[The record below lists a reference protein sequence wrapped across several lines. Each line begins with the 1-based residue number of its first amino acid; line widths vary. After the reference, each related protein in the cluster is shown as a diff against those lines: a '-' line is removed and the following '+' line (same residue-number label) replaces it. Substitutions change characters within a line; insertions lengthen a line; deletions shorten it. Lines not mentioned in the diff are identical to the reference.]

1 MSSIKY
7 RILKKQKPN
16 VLNESSFGK
25 ADYDKH
31 NGKYRKAVIDIL
43 RTPGAELKL
52 SNYGEDFITITDEMA
67 VYFDEE
73 LSNTYVSYDR
83 FNEILKKY
91 NLKWSNIF
99 KGAFSGYEKG
109 LEGTNKGNA
118 FEVTF
123 AKNYEEIY
131 QKEIERQLNAETGSF
146 APKNGMQSIH
156 SCGSLNN
163 RRPLMMTND
172 GQIVVGDSDIAST
185 GDKVADVKVDTVG
198 RRGTINLSL
207 KSGTT
212 VSFCNAGVSK
222 LFPASSF
229 AKYLEDERNGI
240 LEYHGGSANG
250 MTGND
255 LLQFFGI
262 DPIKFADVFVQYR
275 NDKDSK
281 KIKSAKKNEEDVT
294 QLIASNPNFYK
305 FVCSVIGYDYILI
318 HELGP
323 DIHCYDLKS
332 QEDLDN
338 FIGRLEYAKVL
349 YPINGEA
356 KRIDI
361 VVKYSNIIIKF
372 NIRNKQSGIFPSHLM
387 SDYTI
392 LH

>member
-7 RILKKQKPN
+7 RILKKQKSN

-131 QKEIERQLNAETGSF
+131 QREIERQLNAETGSF

-281 KIKSAKKNEEDVT
+281 KIKSTKKDEEDVT

-361 VVKYSNIIIKF
+361 VVKYSKIIIKF

>member
-118 FEVTF
+118 FEVIF

-131 QKEIERQLNAETGSF
+131 QREIERQLNAETGSF

-163 RRPLMMTND
+163 RRPLIMTND

-281 KIKSAKKNEEDVT
+281 KIKSAKKDEEDVT

>member
-99 KGAFSGYEKG
+99 KGAFSGYENG

-131 QKEIERQLNAETGSF
+131 QREIERQLNAEAGSF

-281 KIKSAKKNEEDVT
+281 KSKSAKKDEEDVT

>member
-131 QKEIERQLNAETGSF
+131 QREIERQLNAETGSF

-281 KIKSAKKNEEDVT
+281 KIKSAKKDEEDVT

>member
-99 KGAFSGYEKG
+99 KGAFSGYENG

-131 QKEIERQLNAETGSF
+131 QKEIERQLNAEPGSF
-146 APKNGMQSIH
+146 APMNGMQSIH

-281 KIKSAKKNEEDVT
+281 KSKSTKKDEEDVT

-361 VVKYSNIIIKF
+361 VVKYSKIIIKF

>member
-281 KIKSAKKNEEDVT
+281 KIKSAKKDEEDVT

>member
-99 KGAFSGYEKG
+99 KGAFSGYENG

-131 QKEIERQLNAETGSF
+131 QKEIERQLNAEPGSF

-281 KIKSAKKNEEDVT
+281 KSKSTKKDEEDVT

-361 VVKYSNIIIKF
+361 VVKYSKIIIKF

>member
-281 KIKSAKKNEEDVT
+281 KIKSAKKYEEDVT

>member
-99 KGAFSGYEKG
+99 KGAFSGYENG

-131 QKEIERQLNAETGSF
+131 QREIERQLNAEAGSF

-185 GDKVADVKVDTVG
+185 GDKVAYVKVDTVG

-240 LEYHGGSANG
+240 LEYRGGSANG

-281 KIKSAKKNEEDVT
+281 KSKSAKKDEEDVT

>member
-7 RILKKQKPN
+7 RILKKQKSN

-131 QKEIERQLNAETGSF
+131 QREIERQLNAETGSF

-281 KIKSAKKNEEDVT
+281 KSKSAKKDEEDVT

-323 DIHCYDLKS
+323 DIHCYDLKT

>member
-52 SNYGEDFITITDEMA
+52 NNYGEDFITITDEMA

-99 KGAFSGYEKG
+99 KGAFSGYENG

-131 QKEIERQLNAETGSF
+131 QKEIERQLNAEPGSF

-240 LEYHGGSANG
+240 LEYHGGLANG

-281 KIKSAKKNEEDVT
+281 KSKSAKKYEEDVT

>member
-7 RILKKQKPN
+7 RILKKQKSN

-131 QKEIERQLNAETGSF
+131 QKEIERQLNAEPGSF

-281 KIKSAKKNEEDVT
+281 KSKSAKKDEEDVT

-361 VVKYSNIIIKF
+361 VVKYSKIIIKF

>member
-7 RILKKQKPN
+7 RILKKQKSN

-131 QKEIERQLNAETGSF
+131 QKEIERQLNAEPGSF

-250 MTGND
+250 MKGND

-281 KIKSAKKNEEDVT
+281 KSKSTKKDEEDVT

-361 VVKYSNIIIKF
+361 VVKYSKIIIKF

>member
-99 KGAFSGYEKG
+99 KGAFSGYENG

-131 QKEIERQLNAETGSF
+131 QKEIERQLNAEPGSF

-281 KIKSAKKNEEDVT
+281 KIKSTKKDEEDVT

>member
-1 MSSIKY
+1 MASIKY
-7 RILKKQKPN
+7 RILKKQNHN

-131 QKEIERQLNAETGSF
+131 QREIERQLNAETGSF

-281 KIKSAKKNEEDVT
+281 KIKSAKKYEEDVT

>member
-7 RILKKQKPN
+7 RILKKQKSN

-131 QKEIERQLNAETGSF
+131 QREIERQLNAETGSF

-172 GQIVVGDSDIAST
+172 GQIIVGDSDIAST
-185 GDKVADVKVDTVG
+185 GDKVSDVKVDTVG

-281 KIKSAKKNEEDVT
+281 KIKSAKKDEEDVT

-356 KRIDI
+356 KRIDV

>member
-1 MSSIKY
+1 
-7 RILKKQKPN
+7 
-16 VLNESSFGK
+16 
-25 ADYDKH
+25 
-31 NGKYRKAVIDIL
+31 
-43 RTPGAELKL
+43 
-52 SNYGEDFITITDEMA
+52 MA

-131 QKEIERQLNAETGSF
+131 QREIEKQLNAETGSF

-281 KIKSAKKNEEDVT
+281 KGKSAKKDEEDVT

>member
-7 RILKKQKPN
+7 RILKKQKSN

-281 KIKSAKKNEEDVT
+281 KIKSAKKDEEDVT

>member
-99 KGAFSGYEKG
+99 KGAFSGYENG

-131 QKEIERQLNAETGSF
+131 QKEIERQLNAEPGSF

-281 KIKSAKKNEEDVT
+281 KSKSTKKDEEDVT

-338 FIGRLEYAKVL
+338 FIGRLEYARVL

-361 VVKYSNIIIKF
+361 IVKYSNIIIKF

>member
-52 SNYGEDFITITDEMA
+52 NNYGEDFITITDEMA

-99 KGAFSGYEKG
+99 KGAFSGYENG

-131 QKEIERQLNAETGSF
+131 QKEIERQLNAEPGSF

-262 DPIKFADVFVQYR
+262 DPIKFAEVFVQYR

-281 KIKSAKKNEEDVT
+281 KSKSTKKDEEDVT

-323 DIHCYDLKS
+323 NIHCYDLKS

-338 FIGRLEYAKVL
+338 FIGRLEYARVL

>member
-99 KGAFSGYEKG
+99 KGAFSGYENG

-131 QKEIERQLNAETGSF
+131 QREIERQLNAETGSF

-275 NDKDSK
+275 NDKESK
-281 KIKSAKKNEEDVT
+281 KSKSAKKDEEDVT

>member
-7 RILKKQKPN
+7 RILKKQKSN

-281 KIKSAKKNEEDVT
+281 KIKSAKKYEEDVT

>member
-7 RILKKQKPN
+7 RILKKQKSN

-83 FNEILKKY
+83 FNEILKNY

-131 QKEIERQLNAETGSF
+131 QREIEKQLNAETGSF

-281 KIKSAKKNEEDVT
+281 KGKSAKKDEEDVT

>member
-7 RILKKQKPN
+7 RILKKQKSN

-131 QKEIERQLNAETGSF
+131 QREIEKQLNAETGSF

-262 DPIKFADVFVQYR
+262 DPIKFANVFVQYR

-281 KIKSAKKNEEDVT
+281 KSKSAKKDEEDVT

>member
-7 RILKKQKPN
+7 RILKKQKSN

-131 QKEIERQLNAETGSF
+131 QREIERQLNAEIGSF

-281 KIKSAKKNEEDVT
+281 KSKSVKKDEEDVT

>member
-131 QKEIERQLNAETGSF
+131 QREIERQLNAETGSF

-281 KIKSAKKNEEDVT
+281 KIKSTKKDEEDVT

>member
-1 MSSIKY
+1 MVSVRY
-7 RILKKQKPN
+7 RIPKKQETN
-16 VLNESSFGK
+16 VLNESHLEK

-43 RTPGAELKL
+43 RTPGAILKL
-52 SNYGEDFITITDEMA
+52 NDYGEDFITITDEMA
-67 VYFDEE
+67 TYFDEE

-83 FNEILKKY
+83 FNKILKKY
-91 NLKWSNIF
+91 NLAWSKIF
-99 KGAFSGYEKG
+99 KGVFSGYEKG

-123 AKNYEEIY
+123 AKNYEESY

-146 APKNGMQSIH
+146 APKNGTQSIH

-163 RRPLMMTND
+163 RRPLMMTKD
-172 GQIVVGDSDIAST
+172 GQIVVGGSDIAST

-212 VSFCNAGVSK
+212 VTFCNAGVSK

-229 AKYLEDERNGI
+229 ARYLEDKRNGKPA
-240 LEYHGGSANG
+240 YYGGSANG

-262 DPIKFADVFVQYR
+262 NPIKFADVFVQYR
-275 NDKDSK
+275 NDKEGK
-281 KIKSAKKNEEDVT
+281 KSKSAKKDEEDIT
-294 QLIASNPNFYK
+294 QVLASNPNFYN
-305 FVCSVIGYDYILI
+305 FVCSVIGYNYILI

-338 FIGRLEYAKVL
+338 FIGKLEYAKVL
-349 YPINGEA
+349 YPIDGEA

-361 VVKYSNIIIKF
+361 IVKFSNIIIKF

>member
-52 SNYGEDFITITDEMA
+52 NNYGEDFITITDEMA

-99 KGAFSGYEKG
+99 KGAFSGYENG

-131 QKEIERQLNAETGSF
+131 QKEIERQLNAEPGSF

-281 KIKSAKKNEEDVT
+281 KSKSTKKDEEDVT

>member
-52 SNYGEDFITITDEMA
+52 NNYGEDFITITDEMA

-99 KGAFSGYEKG
+99 KGAFSGYENG

-131 QKEIERQLNAETGSF
+131 QKEIERQLNAEPGSF
-146 APKNGMQSIH
+146 APMNGMQSIH

-262 DPIKFADVFVQYR
+262 DPIKFAEVFVQYR

-281 KIKSAKKNEEDVT
+281 KSKSTKKDEEDVT

-323 DIHCYDLKS
+323 NIHCYDLKS

-338 FIGRLEYAKVL
+338 FIGRLEYARVL

>member
-163 RRPLMMTND
+163 RRPLIMTND

-281 KIKSAKKNEEDVT
+281 KIKSAKKDEEDVT

>member
-99 KGAFSGYEKG
+99 KGAFSGYENG

-131 QKEIERQLNAETGSF
+131 QREIERQLNAEAGSF

-240 LEYHGGSANG
+240 LEYRGGSANG

-281 KIKSAKKNEEDVT
+281 KSKSAKKDEEDVT

>member
-163 RRPLMMTND
+163 RRPLIMTND

-275 NDKDSK
+275 NDKESK
-281 KIKSAKKNEEDVT
+281 KSKSAKKDEEDVT

>member
-52 SNYGEDFITITDEMA
+52 NNYGEDFITITDEMA

-99 KGAFSGYEKG
+99 KGAFSGYENG

-131 QKEIERQLNAETGSF
+131 QKEIERQLNAEPGSF
-146 APKNGMQSIH
+146 APMNGMQSIH

-281 KIKSAKKNEEDVT
+281 KSKSTKKDEEDVT

-361 VVKYSNIIIKF
+361 VVKYSKIIIKF

>member
-52 SNYGEDFITITDEMA
+52 NNYGEDFITITDEMA

-99 KGAFSGYEKG
+99 KGAFSGYENG

-131 QKEIERQLNAETGSF
+131 QKEIERQLNAEPGSF

-281 KIKSAKKNEEDVT
+281 KSKSTKKDEEDVT

-361 VVKYSNIIIKF
+361 VVKYSKIIIKF